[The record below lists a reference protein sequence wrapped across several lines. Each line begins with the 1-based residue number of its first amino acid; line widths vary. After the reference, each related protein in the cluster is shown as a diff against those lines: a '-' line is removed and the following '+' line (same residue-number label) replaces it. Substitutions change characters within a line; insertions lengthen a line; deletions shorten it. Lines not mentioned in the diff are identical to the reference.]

1 MKFNSFV
8 LSSVICLLEARF
20 RAKNGPAPY
29 PFGFGPSDAVS
40 RLFLTSLWWSEHVPR
55 RISHKEQRK
64 WARLQLAIP
73 VFLRARDDNGKDF
86 LEFATALNV
95 SAGGALVL
103 MRRSLP
109 KSAAVSLE
117 IPSAPVGPARGLKR
131 LSRIMHAKTV
141 WVTHLDEQH
150 LLGLKFARPLNTDRA
165 TIERKPARK
174 AGSIV

>member
-1 MKFNSFV
+1 MRS
-8 LSSVICLLEARF
+8 LACC
-20 RAKNGPAPY
+20 
-29 PFGFGPSDAVS
+29 
-40 RLFLTSLWWSEHVPR
+40 LTSLWWSRHVPR
-55 RISHKEQRK
+55 RTSHKEQRK

-95 SAGGALVL
+95 SAGGALVV

-117 IPSAPVGPARGLKR
+117 IPSAPIGPSRGLKK
-131 LSRIMHAKTV
+131 LPRIMHAKTI

-150 LLGLKFARPLNTDRA
+150 LLGLKFARPLTTDGA
-165 TIERKPARK
+165 TVGRTSSRK
-174 AGSIV
+174 AGTNV

>member
-1 MKFNSFV
+1 M
-8 LSSVICLLEARF
+8 
-20 RAKNGPAPY
+20 
-29 PFGFGPSDAVS
+29 
-40 RLFLTSLWWSEHVPR
+40 PR
-55 RISHKEQRK
+55 RTSQKEQRK

-95 SAGGALVL
+95 SAGGALVV

-117 IPSAPVGPARGLKR
+117 IPAAPIGPARGLKK
-131 LSRIMHAKTV
+131 LSRIMHAKTI

-150 LLGLKFARPLNTDRA
+150 LLGLKFARPLNTDGA
-165 TIERKPARK
+165 AVGRKSSRK
-174 AGSIV
+174 AGANV

>member
-1 MKFNSFV
+1 
-8 LSSVICLLEARF
+8 
-20 RAKNGPAPY
+20 
-29 PFGFGPSDAVS
+29 
-40 RLFLTSLWWSEHVPR
+40 VPR
-55 RISHKEQRK
+55 RISQKEQRK

-95 SAGGALVL
+95 SAGGALVV

-117 IPSAPVGPARGLKR
+117 IPAAPIGPARGLKK
-131 LSRIMHAKTV
+131 LSRIMHAKTI

-150 LLGLKFARPLNTDRA
+150 LLGLKFARPLNTDGA
-165 TIERKPARK
+165 TVARKSPRK
-174 AGSIV
+174 AGTIV